1 MSFRNILKA
10 GICTSMILSA
20 VVPQNIYAQ
29 HTDNKVSILLSEE
42 SRSSNWYR
50 LVEQGAKKLG
60 IQLEPE
66 FVSGDEVKKDIILGK
81 LAAGEMTDL
90 CEYNSGSLLKG
101 LYPEE
106 YFMDLSEES
115 FIDDLAP
122 IFRDAVTMNGAVY
135 GVPSSYSCGA
145 GIVLYNTRLY
155 EKYGL
160 SVPETWEEFIG
171 NCEALKEKGFY
182 GVAGGFLQSWS
193 SQVCLLADYY
203 NVLQEIPDFAE
214 RFAEGKI
221 RFTEDETA
229 LRSWEKCEDLS
240 RFYNSNMFS
249 SSIKQACDM
258 FMNGSC
264 GHYIILSSESLEYI
278 AEKYPY
284 GAKEIRAFAIPGDK
298 AGDTGVTLW
307 PANALYINKN
317 SRNKENAR
325 KVLQMVMSAEFIGD
339 CLDAIPPIGPLT
351 VNNVEFTE
359 DTMQAVKDIQ
369 KYIDNGKYC
378 TALEFQTD
386 FKGENCEYYTGLVA
400 AGKMSAK
407 EGALAY
413 DQSCEKAAL
422 LLGLNWES

>member
-1 MSFRNILKA
+1 MSFRNLLKA
-10 GICTSMILSA
+10 GTCMSMVLLSA
-20 VVPQNIYAQ
+20 IPQTIYAQ
-29 HTDNKVSILLSEE
+29 SVDNKVSILLSEE
-42 SRSSNWYR
+42 SRNSTWYR

-66 FVSGDEVKKDIILGK
+66 YVSGDEIKKDIILGK

-115 FIDDLAP
+115 FVENLAP
-122 IFRDAVTMNGAVY
+122 VFRDAVMIDGAVY
-135 GVPSSYSCGA
+135 GVPSSYSCGV

-160 SVPETWEEFIG
+160 SVPETWDEFIK
-171 NCEALKEKGFY
+171 NCEVLKEKGFY

-193 SQVCLLADYY
+193 SQVCFLADYY
-203 NVLQEIPDFAE
+203 NVQQKIPDFAE
-214 RFAEGKI
+214 RFTAGKI
-221 RFTEDETA
+221 RFSEDEAA
-229 LRSWEKCEDLS
+229 LRSWEKCQDLAA
-240 RFYNSNMFS
+240 FYNSNMFS
-249 SSIKQACDM
+249 SSIKKACDM

-284 GAKEIRAFAIPGDK
+284 GAKEIRAFAIPADE
-298 AGDTGVTLW
+298 AGNAGVTLW
-307 PANALYINKN
+307 PASAVYINKN
-317 SRNKENAR
+317 SENKENAL
-325 KVLQMVMSAEFIGD
+325 KVLQMLMNAEFIED
-339 CLDAIPPIGPLT
+339 CLDVIPPIGPLA

-359 DTMQAVKDIQ
+359 DTLQAVKDIQ

-413 DQSCEKAAL
+413 DQSCEKSAL
-422 LLGLNWES
+422 LLGLDWES